1 MADQLR
7 RVRIS
12 VPAAVV
18 MIFVFVSSGAFGL
31 EDMASSGAGMMVLML
46 VALPFVWALP
56 MALVCSELGSALPEE
71 GGYYIWVRRALGEF
85 WGFQCGWW
93 AWTCQFVDSAVYI
106 ALVLGY
112 VGKRGA
118 REVARGHLE
127 PRGFKEG
134 RDFLFA
140 A

>member
-56 MALVCSELGSALPEE
+56 MALVCSELGSAHSFLKANPAAVLFHLHRQNSTSPQ
-71 GGYYIWVRRALGEF
+71 GCK
-85 WGFQCGWW
+85 FQDKSLLHRPWC
-93 AWTCQFVDSAVYI
+93 TI
-106 ALVLGY
+106 
-112 VGKRGA
+112 
-118 REVARGHLE
+118 
-127 PRGFKEG
+127 
-134 RDFLFA
+134 
-140 A
+140 